1 MNLFYLSGVAARD
14 FNRQNKIA
22 SDASDHLEWLRR
34 KTSHCHNANADR
46 IDRLHCLSKNQL
58 ITQSLCKPT
67 QLNSNL
73 YTTQNL
79 ANACVVGTPSFGSS
93 PSGSPIVSC
102 NGVTINTSA
111 AVPFYFSAVI
121 DPKGQLFGNSQCGE
135 LNFIHFNQC
144 NLVASSTSS

>member
-14 FNRQNKIA
+14 FNRQNKFA
-22 SDASDHLEWLRR
+22 SDASDHVEWLRR
-34 KTSHCHNANADR
+34 KTSYCHNANPDR
-46 IDRLHCLSKNQL
+46 IERLHCLSKNQL
-58 ITQSLCKPT
+58 IAQSLCKPM

-79 ANACVVGTPSFGSS
+79 ANACVVGTPLFGSTTT
-93 PSGSPIVSC
+93 SC

-135 LNFIHFNQC
+135 LNFMHFNQC
-144 NLVASSTSS
+144 NLVASSTSSS